1 MLTNVDLA
9 TQVRQHTE
17 VMKMTSALIE
27 VPAVI
32 DEAEVT
38 PPGSGFGRITSDL
51 DRIFSDRYIYLRFKP
66 GNGQPITH
74 VRVKVG
80 KNVR

>member
-1 MLTNVDLA
+1 MLTNVNLTA
-9 TQVRQHTE
+9 QVRQHTE
-17 VMKMTSALIE
+17 VMKMTSALIKA
-27 VPAVI
+27 PAVI

-51 DRIFSDRYIYLRFKP
+51 DRIFGDHYIYLRFKP
-66 GNGQPITH
+66 GNDQPITR
-74 VRVKVG
+74 VRVKAS